1 MPRPWSPRLQQHLP
15 DQRKDRAGCQVDHH
29 LRFLYWIRWEPGRS
43 GRSGRSSAEM
53 DGLDQIGASRVKLWN
68 VEKWF
73 LPFKVSN
80 ICVWLRKEKICHL
93 ALFMNLIRIRSNMIA
108 MQASNLL
115 SRYNDMSPLEN
126 HHCAV
131 SFKIL
136 SSPECN
142 IFTNLSTEEFKEV
155 KIYHS
160 FSKKRCR
167 AESFQ
172 LA

>member
-1 MPRPWSPRLQQHLP
+1 
-15 DQRKDRAGCQVDHH
+15 
-29 LRFLYWIRWEPGRS
+29 
-43 GRSGRSSAEM
+43 
-53 DGLDQIGASRVKLWN
+53 
-68 VEKWF
+68 
-73 LPFKVSN
+73 
-80 ICVWLRKEKICHL
+80 
-93 ALFMNLIRIRSNMIA
+93 MNLIGIWSNMIA

-160 FSKKRCR
+160 FRKKVFPTCLKKMLVQVRGDMIVLILATDMAR
-167 AESFQ
+167 HAEILDNFRQKLDNFDYSSEVNYPNDKYST
-172 LA
+172 

>member
-1 MPRPWSPRLQQHLP
+1 M
-15 DQRKDRAGCQVDHH
+15 DR
-29 LRFLYWIRWEPGRS
+29 
-43 GRSGRSSAEM
+43 M
-53 DGLDQIGASRVKLWN
+53 GASRVKCLN
-68 VEKWF
+68 VEKCF
-73 LPFKVSN
+73 LRFKVSN

-160 FSKKRCR
+160 FRSLSNLLKKMLVQVRGDMIVLILATDMAR
-167 AESFQ
+167 HAEILDNFRQKLDNFDYSSEVNYPNEKYST
-172 LA
+172 

>member
-1 MPRPWSPRLQQHLP
+1 
-15 DQRKDRAGCQVDHH
+15 
-29 LRFLYWIRWEPGRS
+29 
-43 GRSGRSSAEM
+43 
-53 DGLDQIGASRVKLWN
+53 
-68 VEKWF
+68 
-73 LPFKVSN
+73 
-80 ICVWLRKEKICHL
+80 
-93 ALFMNLIRIRSNMIA
+93 MNLIGIRSNMIA

-160 FSKKRCR
+160 FRKKVFPTCLKKMLVQVRGDMIVLILATDMAR
-167 AESFQ
+167 HAEILDNFRQKLDNFDYSSEVNYPNDKYST
-172 LA
+172 